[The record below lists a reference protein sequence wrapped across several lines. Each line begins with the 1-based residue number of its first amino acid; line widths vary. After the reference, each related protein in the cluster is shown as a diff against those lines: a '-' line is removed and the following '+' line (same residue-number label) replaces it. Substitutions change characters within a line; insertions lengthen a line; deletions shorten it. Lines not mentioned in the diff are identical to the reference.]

1 MSKRIIAFSLLF
13 FSAASMFAQGRP
25 SVDESRLIPAGATV
39 YIEPAG
45 GFETDL
51 AAALAGKKVP
61 LTVLPGRGGA
71 DFVISAG
78 GGIFKTPGTGADSKD
93 KAVVTVRN
101 ARTGVVAFDYEVNT
115 KSFARGKKG
124 QAEACAA
131 QLRNRIKKD
140 GKNFEKIKKARE
152 KTENDM
158 DKARQER
165 EKEVRN
171 PQKSGKSQEK
181 GNKNQGKGKK

>member
-1 MSKRIIAFSLLF
+1 MSKRIIVFSLLF
-13 FSAASMFAQGRP
+13 FSAASVFAQGRL

-51 AAALAGKKVP
+51 AAALAGEKVP

-93 KAVVTVRN
+93 KAAVTVRN
-101 ARTGVVAFDYEVNT
+101 VRTGVVAFDYEVNT

-140 GKNFEKIKKARE
+140 GKSFEKMKKARE
-152 KTENDM
+152 KAEKDM
-158 DKARQER
+158 DKARQNQDEGKKDLEKAKPSR
-165 EKEVRN
+165 E
-171 PQKSGKSQEK
+171 
-181 GNKNQGKGKK
+181 KGKKNPEKDKK